1 MRNEEKGFVKGVL
14 LTVSAILL
22 IIVIT
27 TTCAVAV
34 QAKTPRH
41 GKVTDKAGNTY
52 IYKHGK
58 LQTGWF
64 KYKGNIYYAHKTKS
78 ACYPKGSICK
88 RTYRVRG
95 KRMYYFDENGKR
107 LKKDSRYIELNKAS
121 KSVHRIFAPGISGKR
136 WCYNANHQRYQELD
150 KNGRW
155 VDVGNQ
161 CWPYGMVDWQE

>member
-1 MRNEEKGFVKGVL
+1 MNRKLERRLAFFVSMFL
-14 LTVSAILL
+14 AIMLALL
-22 IIVIT
+22 IACMIT
-27 TTCAVAV
+27 E
-34 QAKTPRH
+34 AKTPRN
-41 GKVTDKAGNTY
+41 VMITDKAGNTY
-52 IYKHGK
+52 IYKHGRM
-58 LQTGWF
+58 QTGWI

-78 ACYPKGSICK
+78 ACYSKGSICK

-95 KRMYYFDENGKR
+95 KRMYYFDEKGRR

-155 VDVGNQ
+155 VEVGSQ
-161 CWPYGMVDWQE
+161 CWPYGMIDWQE